1 MKLNNKQAKQ
11 KTQKEGGKTATAI
24 FFSRNNN
31 GQIDK
36 KNGAMRKG
44 IEKVIGSECRSRSI
58 CSELL
63 LDLFQSRGIKRW
75 QPTPEKPAAKTSQV
89 AWI

>member
-1 MKLNNKQAKQ
+1 
-11 KTQKEGGKTATAI
+11 
-24 FFSRNNN
+24 
-31 GQIDK
+31 
-36 KNGAMRKG
+36 MRKG